1 MIEFARYEADG
12 AVTAGPIEGAPF
24 FSGITPA
31 SRFWPLI
38 EEWAAEGHTIP
49 PYVPP
54 EPLQVR
60 GVLSLCCLANLQ
72 ISGFDAAGIETA
84 VGLNAAF
91 MIDVGKV
98 WVFFEK
104 PMHSMAYSW
113 NVNSSMGQAN
123 VTSRDLEC
131 IEISISQNDVP
142 VEVTELAIQIF
153 KVQFNGE

>member
-1 MIEFARYEADG
+1 MNVLGYTESGAIRVILDGEESEIGVPDDMGNRHRQMIA
-12 AVTAGPIEGAPF
+12 
-24 FSGITPA
+24 
-31 SRFWPLI
+31 
-38 EEWAAEGHTIP
+38 EWEAEGNTIP
-49 PYVPP
+49 PYLAP
-54 EPLQVR
+54 EPKQVL
-60 GVLSLCCLANLQ
+60 GVPLLCCLANLQ

-91 MIDVGKV
+91 MIDVGKI

-131 IEISISQNDVP
+131 IEISITQNDVP